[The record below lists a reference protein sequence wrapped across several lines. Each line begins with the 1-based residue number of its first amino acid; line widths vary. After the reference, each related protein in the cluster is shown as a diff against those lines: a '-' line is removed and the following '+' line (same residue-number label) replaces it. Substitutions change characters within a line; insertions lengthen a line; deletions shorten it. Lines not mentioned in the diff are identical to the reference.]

1 MIIFNMRHN
10 TFYLPSRGSG
20 FDTLTKRA
28 KGCGISGGTILLD
41 GGFGGQS
48 SYMDGLP
55 EYLHTTNNTPLS
67 KVMKNQNRKKSEG
80 LGLQQI
86 SSKLSNLMIK
96 PPDSGPKRKPI
107 AFSI

>member
-20 FDTLTKRA
+20 FDTLTKRV

-41 GGFGGQS
+41 GGLGGQS

-67 KVMKNQNRKKSEG
+67 KVMKQQNRKNLKVWDFSKS
-80 LGLQQI
+80 LQNYQI
-86 SSKLSNLMIK
+86 
-96 PPDSGPKRKPI
+96 
-107 AFSI
+107 

>member
-41 GGFGGQS
+41 GGLGGQS
-48 SYMDGLP
+48 S
-55 EYLHTTNNTPLS
+55 
-67 KVMKNQNRKKSEG
+67 
-80 LGLQQI
+80 
-86 SSKLSNLMIK
+86 
-96 PPDSGPKRKPI
+96 
-107 AFSI
+107 